1 MRRNTNENKNKN
13 EHENKNE
20 NDNKNACVCV
30 SLRLS
35 LLKSLLIE
43 YQENL
48 FDNINI
54 RNVITKDFSYLILSY
69 KIINFQFY
77 FRINVLDCT
86 IT

>member
-1 MRRNTNENKNKN
+1 MNENKNKN
-13 EHENKNE
+13 EHENK

-54 RNVITKDFSYLILSY
+54 RNVITKDFSNLISSY

-77 FRINVLDCT
+77 FRMNVLDCT

>member
-1 MRRNTNENKNKN
+1 MRIRIRMSMRIRMRISMRMTIRMP
-13 EHENKNE
+13 
-20 NDNKNACVCV
+20 VCV
-30 SLRLS
+30 SSLRLS
-35 LLKSLLIE
+35 PFESLLIE

-54 RNVITKDFSYLILSY
+54 RNVITKGFSYLILSY